1 MINSMPTDPLM
12 NLPPD
17 RIPEPS
23 QARMSETV
31 AAAQQLF
38 TRKPVKADS
47 KRSAGRR
54 QFFAGSWM
62 EAILG
67 AGLVTAA
74 GIIAI
79 SLAPTLLTTV
89 PPPGSEPLP
98 AEAFRSDMRQT
109 PGMRPADLDMIAPLE
124 PATFGD
130 LRLGVRNVDD
140 RFGLYLVDDKGI
152 EKTLL
157 SGNKGTQDAISV
169 TDAML
174 ADWNGE
180 QVLSVR
186 SGFGDLQRW
195 DAFVKGQ
202 SGFALSPAL
211 SRIIWDAAD
220 AQDVQDRLAAT
231 GTAD

>member
-1 MINSMPTDPLM
+1 MINSMPIDPLM

-23 QARMSETV
+23 QDRMTETI

-38 TRKPVKADS
+38 TRQPAKSTDEA
-47 KRSAGRR
+47 AAFRR
-54 QFFAGSWM
+54 QFFGGTWM

-74 GIIAI
+74 GIIAF
-79 SLAPTLLTTV
+79 SLSPTFIAAV
-89 PPPGSEPLP
+89 PPGSVPLP
-98 AEAFRSDMRQT
+98 AETFRTDMQETR
-109 PGMRPADLDMIAPLE
+109 GMRPPDLDMIAPLE

-130 LRLGVRNVDD
+130 LQLGVRNVED
-140 RFGLYLVDDKGI
+140 RFGVYLVDDKGL
-152 EKTLL
+152 EQQLL
-157 SGNKGTQDAISV
+157 SGNKGVQEAISV
-169 TDAML
+169 TDAVL
-174 ADWNGE
+174 TAWNGQ

-195 DAFVKGQ
+195 DAFVEEQ
-202 SGFALSPAL
+202 FGFTLSPTL

-220 AQDVQDRLAAT
+220 AQDVRDRLAAT
-231 GTAD
+231 GASD

>member
-23 QARMSETV
+23 QARMTETI

-38 TRKPVKADS
+38 TRQPVKPAD
-47 KRSAGRR
+47 KAPAGRR
-54 QFFAGSWM
+54 QFFGRTWM

-74 GIIAI
+74 GIIAF
-79 SLAPTLLTTV
+79 SLSPTFMTAV
-89 PPPGSEPLP
+89 PPDSVPLP
-98 AEAFRSDMRQT
+98 AETFRTDMQQT
-109 PGMRPADLDMIAPLE
+109 RGMRPADLDMIAPLE

-130 LRLGVRNVDD
+130 LQLGVRNVDD
-140 RFGLYLVDDKGI
+140 RFGVYLVNDKGL
-152 EKTLL
+152 EQQLL
-157 SGNKGTQDAISV
+157 SGNKGIQETISV
-169 TDAML
+169 TDAVL
-174 ADWNGE
+174 TAWNGQ

-195 DAFVKGQ
+195 DAFVEDRF
-202 SGFALSPAL
+202 GFTISPAL

-220 AQDVQDRLAAT
+220 AQDVQDRLGAME
-231 GTAD
+231 